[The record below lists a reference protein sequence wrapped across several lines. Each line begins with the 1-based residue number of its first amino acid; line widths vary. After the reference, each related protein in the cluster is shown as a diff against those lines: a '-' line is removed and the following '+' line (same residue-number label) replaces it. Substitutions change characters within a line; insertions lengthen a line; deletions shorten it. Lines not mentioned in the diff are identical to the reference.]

1 MKKTYSILV
10 LISIVTI
17 VGCVYVVS
25 EAQKKTVDST
35 NNSQLKSYAY
45 LFQHKENPYIGNT
58 VGYFAH
64 GAFLWYVPDWL
75 PDNWHE
81 VSRDDSGSMTWA
93 PNVREDPYV
102 FSNIE
107 FYVATST
114 ETFNAAYLY
123 DKDQST
129 SMGSYQVSFKEVL
142 MNKTS
147 GGTLVLPIETSTRI
161 YHVMGT
167 NFDGSQTSDTYYLD
181 GGNKTL
187 RILFT
192 ADTDIISQFENNI
205 RDMVERIG
213 GLNIPQG

>member
-81 VSRDDSGSMTWA
+81 VSRA
-93 PNVREDPYV
+93 E
-102 FSNIE
+102 
-107 FYVATST
+107 
-114 ETFNAAYLY
+114 
-123 DKDQST
+123 Q
-129 SMGSYQVSFKEVL
+129 EVL
-142 MNKTS
+142 
-147 GGTLVLPIETSTRI
+147 GGMLKAGETLTTGMVCSEP
-161 YHVMGT
+161 
-167 NFDGSQTSDTYYLD
+167 
-181 GGNKTL
+181 L
-187 RILFT
+187 RI
-192 ADTDIISQFENNI
+192 DYKMYHQE
-205 RDMVERIG
+205 G
-213 GLNIPQG
+213 